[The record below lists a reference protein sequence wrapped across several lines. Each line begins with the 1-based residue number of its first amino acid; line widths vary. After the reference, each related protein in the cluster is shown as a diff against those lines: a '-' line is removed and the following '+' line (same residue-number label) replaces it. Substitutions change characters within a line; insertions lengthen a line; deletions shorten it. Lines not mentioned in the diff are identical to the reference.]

1 MDGITLNITGTLL
14 GPLEKMKE
22 DLPQVEKRA
31 LYHAAYYL
39 KEKIQQSLLSS
50 IPKANQKNQKYNDTL
65 IDAVGFTH
73 VDGASLNINAMG
85 SRKPGS
91 GTYRTR
97 FFEEN
102 TKDRYQKTFNGVN
115 RKKKKFVGH
124 ITGTG
129 FFRNAVSANEATAV
143 ELMRQVISEYIQ
155 EINN

>member
-129 FFRNAVSANEATAV
+129 FFRNAASANEATAV